1 MGASTV
7 YFDAREL
14 NQILNVY
21 AQFVARGEWRDYAI
35 DFDREAATFSIYRRA
50 SEQPL
55 YRIRKCPHLARKQG
69 AYMILAPGGT
79 ILKRGEELE
88 QILRVFLRKRFSV
101 VR

>member
-7 YFDAREL
+7 CFDAREL
-14 NQILNVY
+14 SQILNVY
-21 AQFVARGEWRDYAI
+21 AHFVAAGEWRDYAL

-55 YRIRKCPHLARKQG
+55 YRIRKCPQLARKQG
-69 AYMILAPGGT
+69 AYMVLAPGGT

-88 QILRVFLRKRFSV
+88 QILRLFLRKRLTLV
-101 VR
+101 Q